1 MEGGDRAL
9 CLSEG
14 VYAPLESRHIV
25 EMGLPPYLLSSYT
38 SSVMEIWTCFI
49 WGFSNGKTKLFTVK
63 SQVREEPMALNP
75 WNVPVQQQLPQSPLS
90 FPT

>member
-1 MEGGDRAL
+1 
-9 CLSEG
+9 
-14 VYAPLESRHIV
+14 
-25 EMGLPPYLLSSYT
+25 
-38 SSVMEIWTCFI
+38 MEIWTCFI